1 MPINKAK
8 DFKLD
13 AELNPVDDQVQRI
26 RLGYHENMRQAIL
39 ILLEEVATLRE
50 EVNQLKGQ

>member
-1 MPINKAK
+1 MSINKAK

-39 ILLEEVATLRE
+39 ILLEEVATIRE

>member
-1 MPINKAK
+1 MAINKAK
-8 DFKLD
+8 DFKLE

-50 EVNQLKGQ
+50 EVNKLKGQ

>member
-1 MPINKAK
+1 MAINKAK
-8 DFKLD
+8 DFKLE

-50 EVNQLKGQ
+50 EINQLKGQ

>member
-1 MPINKAK
+1 MSINKAK

-13 AELNPVDDQVQRI
+13 AELNPVADQVQRI

>member
-1 MPINKAK
+1 MSINKAK
-8 DFKLD
+8 DFKLE

-50 EVNQLKGQ
+50 EVNQLKGK

>member
-1 MPINKAK
+1 MSINKAK

-13 AELNPVDDQVQRI
+13 AELNPVGDQVQRI

>member
-1 MPINKAK
+1 MSINKAK

>member
-1 MPINKAK
+1 MAINKAK
-8 DFKLD
+8 DFKLE